1 KFETP
6 DQEWAFPVR
15 ERSAS
20 MKQLTIATLLCVTF
34 SGLGNAAERKI
45 AYEHDENIFVADIDG
60 KHPKKIAAGALPE
73 ISPDGTRGAFHTE
86 ADAKT
91 RPGPERQLD

>member
-1 KFETP
+1 
-6 DQEWAFPVR
+6 
-15 ERSAS
+15 
-20 MKQLTIATLLCVTF
+20 MKQFSIAILLCVAF

-73 ISPDGTRGAFHTE
+73 ISPDGTRA
-86 ADAKT
+86 
-91 RPGPERQLD
+91 